1 MKGWVIQ
8 VRIRVWTLL
17 KIKQTD
23 FGDKDFAENDIG
35 FLAKNWSV
43 SL

>member
-8 VRIRVWTLL
+8 VRIRVWTFL

-23 FGDKDFAENDIG
+23 FASKEIWD
-35 FLAKNWSV
+35 V
-43 SL
+43 SCIC